1 MSTLKNS
8 NLKNSNLNKFAYKS
22 KLKFPNLYKKFVN
35 YFFSK
40 GKKNIIKKQID
51 NVFNRLS
58 KDLEITPNL
67 LLLLFFNRLKT
78 YVEVKKLKKRKRN
91 FLVPTPITRS
101 RRTYISLFWLYSSI
115 LLNKSKVSFE
125 KKLYDELFLI
135 LLNQPCTTIQFLE
148 KNNTIAVESRVFLH
162 YRW

>member
-1 MSTLKNS
+1 M
-8 NLKNSNLNKFAYKS
+8 
-22 KLKFPNLYKKFVN
+22 
-35 YFFSK
+35 
-40 GKKNIIKKQID
+40 
-51 NVFNRLS
+51 
-58 KDLEITPNL
+58 
-67 LLLLFFNRLKT
+67 LLFFNRLKT

-148 KNNTIAVESRVFLH
+148 KNNTVAVESRVFLH

>member
-1 MSTLKNS
+1 MNSLKNS
-8 NLKNSNLNKFAYKS
+8 NLIKFAYKS

-35 YFFSK
+35 YFFFK

-58 KDLEITPNL
+58 KELEITPNL

-101 RRTYISLFWLYSSI
+101 RRTYLSLFWLYSS
-115 LLNKSKVSFE
+115 LSLNKSKVSFE
-125 KKLYDELFLI
+125 KKLYDELLLI
-135 LLNQPCTTIQFLE
+135 LLKQSCTTIQFLE